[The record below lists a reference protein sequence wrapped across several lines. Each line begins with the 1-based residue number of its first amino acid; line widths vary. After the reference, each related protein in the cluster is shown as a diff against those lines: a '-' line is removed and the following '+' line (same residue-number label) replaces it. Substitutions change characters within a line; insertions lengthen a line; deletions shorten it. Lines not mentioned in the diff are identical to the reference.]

1 MISSKSSSEMN
12 KVNTFSALTAPRPFI
27 FLSNLSIADEV
38 VLVTNLGKTSLA
50 KGTAKFNSVFL
61 PKCSIILLRNQSDSI
76 ILEKSFL
83 MLVFLNCYYK

>member
-1 MISSKSSSEMN
+1 MN

-27 FLSNLSIADEV
+27 LLSNLSITDEV
-38 VLVTNLGKTSLA
+38 FLVTNLGKTSLA
-50 KGTAKFNSVFL
+50 KRRAKFNSVFL